1 MKLRMVNKAQILGYH
16 FGKICR
22 IVGTILS
29 IVFSVRFISPLT
41 NEANPVSSLKSTL
54 WCIPIV
60 VISASVMMYGIWR
73 TGGDDL

>member
-1 MKLRMVNKAQILGYH
+1 MKLKMVNKAKILGYR

-29 IVFSVRFISPLT
+29 IVFSVGFISPLM
-41 NEANPVSSLKSTL
+41 NETNPVSSLKSTL
-54 WCIPIV
+54 WCIPVV